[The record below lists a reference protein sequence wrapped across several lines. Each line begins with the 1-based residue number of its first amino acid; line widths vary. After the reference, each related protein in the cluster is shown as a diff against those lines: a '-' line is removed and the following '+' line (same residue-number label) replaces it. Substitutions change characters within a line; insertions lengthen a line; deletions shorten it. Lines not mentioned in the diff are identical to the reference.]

1 MKKMTSQLKA
11 GAAISYFSIALNIL
25 AGLIYTPWM
34 IRQIGQ
40 NQYGLFTLA
49 NSLISLFLLDFGL
62 SSATSRYVAKL
73 HARGD
78 EEGVGN
84 FLGVVYKLY
93 LLIDLVILAVL
104 IVVYFMLDRV
114 YANLSAAEL
123 AQFKVVYVIAAAF
136 SVIQFP
142 FATFNGILTA
152 YEQFIPLKLA
162 DVIYRILLIGMMI
175 IALSLGYGLYALVF
189 VYALSGILVIIYKFC
204 IIQQKIKCR
213 VRFRYRNQALYKHIF
228 AFSLWSTVAA
238 LSQRLIFNITPSI
251 LGATAGAAAT
261 AVFGVVATIESYVYI
276 VSNAIN
282 GMFIPR
288 VAHIYTE
295 ENAEQ
300 KLQALLLKVGKYQ
313 YALEGLIIAG
323 FAVLGKEFMHLWL
336 GEAYTQAYL
345 GVLLVIVPGLFFT
358 SLHVANTAI
367 VIKNEVRHYALVC
380 FATGLINIVL
390 SGTLSG
396 RYGVI
401 GACVS
406 IAVAYTF
413 RAVMLHILYPRIL
426 HFDLKKFIVG
436 CYVKLSIPI
445 FLTIFVGI
453 WIAGIFPTN
462 TWAGLLL
469 CGIVQ
474 VSVYLLC
481 LLLIE
486 RTHVMSVFR
495 RKV

>member
-1 MKKMTSQLKA
+1 MKKTTSQLKA
-11 GAAISYFSIALNIL
+11 GAVISYLSIALNIL
-25 AGLIYTPWM
+25 AGLVYTPWM
-34 IRQIGQ
+34 IGQIGQ

-73 HARGD
+73 HAQGD

-93 LLIDLVILAVL
+93 LLIDLAILLVLVVI
-104 IVVYFMLDRV
+104 YFMLDTV
-114 YANLSAAEL
+114 YGNLPVAEL

-142 FATFNGILTA
+142 FVTFNGILTA

-162 DVIYRILLIGMMI
+162 DVIYRILLIAMMVV
-175 IALSLGYGLYALVF
+175 ALSLGYGLYALVL
-189 VYALSGILVIIYKFC
+189 VHALSGILIIIYKFFV
-204 IIQQKIKCR
+204 IQKKIKCQ
-213 VRFRYRNQALYKHIF
+213 VHFRYRDRALYRNVF

-261 AVFGVVATIESYVYI
+261 AVFGIVATIESYVYI

-313 YALEGLIIAG
+313 YALEGLIVAG
-323 FAVLGKEFMHLWL
+323 FAVLGKDFMRLWM
-336 GEAYTQAYL
+336 GEAYADAYT
-345 GVLLVIVPGLFFT
+345 GVLLVTIPGLFFT

-367 VIKNEVRHYALVC
+367 VMKNKVRYYALVC
-380 FATGLINIVL
+380 LVTGLINITL

-396 RYGVI
+396 QYGVI

-406 IAVAYTF
+406 IAIAYTF

-426 HFDLKKFIVG
+426 NFNLKEFVVG
-436 CYVKLSIPI
+436 CYMKLSIPI
-445 FLTIFVGI
+445 LLTMVSGT
-453 WIAGIFPTN
+453 WIAGGLPTD
-462 TWAGLLL
+462 TWAGIFI
-469 CGIVQ
+469 CGMIL
-474 VSVYLLC
+474 VSVYLFC
-481 LLLIE
+481 LLLLE
-486 RTHVMSVFR
+486 RKQFVLMLR
-495 RKV
+495 RKM